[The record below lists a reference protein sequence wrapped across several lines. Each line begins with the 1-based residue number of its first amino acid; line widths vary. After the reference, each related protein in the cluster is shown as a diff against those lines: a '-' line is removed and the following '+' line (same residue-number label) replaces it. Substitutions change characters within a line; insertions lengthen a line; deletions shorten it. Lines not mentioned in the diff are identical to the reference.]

1 MSTLHALEIVKEEIE
16 KMPAYRLGFS
26 ADVGHLEKLL
36 EVVTNRIHE
45 ECLDSEEIAFQQMDP
60 LPELPFDDIVVPTTT
75 PNCVKCAGNTLEKHH
90 HRTLR
95 HLGERCQCGGCK
107 SLG

>member
-1 MSTLHALEIVKEEIE
+1 MSALKALSIVQEEI
-16 KMPAYRLGFS
+16 KKQIGPFS
-26 ADVGHLEKLL
+26 DSQARGLAELL
-36 EVVTNRIHE
+36 EVITARIHE